1 MSTFFCD
8 FIKDDKNTPRQH
20 QGFVQIL
27 IMLKQL
33 INMKHLYEVL
43 IVMYDPHNKIL
54 LILEY
59 LMSIVVKIIINK
71 VHS

>member
-1 MSTFFCD
+1 
-8 FIKDDKNTPRQH
+8 
-20 QGFVQIL
+20 
-27 IMLKQL
+27 MLKQL